1 WQVLREKLGVSTVLG
16 LTATAT
22 RATCASIVDH
32 LHIPDKEA
40 GVISDVP
47 LPENLI
53 LSVSRDKARDRALID
68 LLSGH
73 RFKNCHSIIVYC
85 TRREECT
92 RLASYIRT
100 SLQDWT
106 NPDSK
111 CNKRLSGVAEPYHA
125 GLSAARRK
133 QVQRAFMAGELRI
146 VIATVAFGM
155 GINKPDI
162 RAVIHFNMPKSFESY
177 VQEVGRAGR
186 DGLPAHCHLFLDFEG
201 RDKNELRRHIHANS
215 VDRHVI
221 RKLLQRI
228 FVPCSCVETCPG
240 HEVALSVDET
250 VRSLDLPQENIQT
263 MLCYLEL
270 DTNSYIRVL
279 PLAYTHCKILSYK
292 GHRALKFAANNSPPL
307 AMAIALSQ
315 RRATFDTSSNR
326 VDFPVVEVAAA
337 IGWDSGLVKSHLK
350 NLEWQKVE
358 DKWRR
363 TGITV
368 EFSDL
373 GFRVLAP
380 GKLSPRQLDEALDSV
395 YSRVENQ
402 EKSSLLQLDA
412 VFCALMR
419 VSYPRCQDCSE
430 GVDMSRSEDL
440 KQTIR
445 EYFQQKQITWEL
457 PTEVIQ
463 ANN

>member
-1 WQVLREKLGVSTVLG
+1 MYVTV
-16 LTATAT
+16 
-22 RATCASIVDH
+22 
-32 LHIPDKEA
+32 
-40 GVISDVP
+40 
-47 LPENLI
+47 
-53 LSVSRDKARDRALID
+53 
-68 LLSGH
+68 
-73 RFKNCHSIIVYC
+73 F
-85 TRREECT
+85 
-92 RLASYIRT
+92 
-100 SLQDWT
+100 QDWT

-111 CNKRLSGVAEPYHA
+111 CNKRLSSVAEPYHA
-125 GLSAARRK
+125 GLSATRRK

-186 DGLPAHCHLFLDFEG
+186 DGLPAHCHLFLDFEVSG
-201 RDKNELRRHIHANS
+201 
-215 VDRHVI
+215 
-221 RKLLQRI
+221 Q
-228 FVPCSCVETCPG
+228 G

-270 DTNSYIRVL
+270 DANSYIRVL

-292 GHRALKFAANNSPPL
+292 GDRALKLAANNSPPL
-307 AMAIALSQ
+307 AMAIALAQ
-315 RRATFDTSSNR
+315 RRATSQTNRNR

-380 GKLSPRQLDEALDSV
+380 GKLSPKKLDEALDSV
-395 YSRVENQ
+395 YSRVANQ

-412 VFCALMR
+412 VFSALMR
-419 VSYPRCQDCSE
+419 FVTPHSQEACMEKILSAWWWITAMLVKWSDANP
-430 GVDMSRSEDL
+430 DL
-440 KQTIR
+440 KDQGSIPG
-445 EYFQQKQITWEL
+445 Y
-457 PTEVIQ
+457 VH
-463 ANN
+463 

>member
-1 WQVLREKLGVSTVLG
+1 MEYT
-16 LTATAT
+16 
-22 RATCASIVDH
+22 
-32 LHIPDKEA
+32 
-40 GVISDVP
+40 
-47 LPENLI
+47 EN
-53 LSVSRDKARDRALID
+53 
-68 LLSGH
+68 
-73 RFKNCHSIIVYC
+73 
-85 TRREECT
+85 
-92 RLASYIRT
+92 
-100 SLQDWT
+100 
-106 NPDSK
+106 
-111 CNKRLSGVAEPYHA
+111 
-125 GLSAARRK
+125 
-133 QVQRAFMAGELRI
+133 
-146 VIATVAFGM
+146 
-155 GINKPDI
+155 
-162 RAVIHFNMPKSFESY
+162 
-177 VQEVGRAGR
+177 
-186 DGLPAHCHLFLDFEG
+186 G

-445 EYFQQKQITWEL
+445 EYFQQEQITWEL
-457 PTEVIQ
+457 PTEEDLSNEDQIASDVR
-463 ANN
+463 ALVCSYRDNNFTGRSVARIFHGISSPCYPAQIWGRCKYWRAHLGASFNQLCRLATREILRLR